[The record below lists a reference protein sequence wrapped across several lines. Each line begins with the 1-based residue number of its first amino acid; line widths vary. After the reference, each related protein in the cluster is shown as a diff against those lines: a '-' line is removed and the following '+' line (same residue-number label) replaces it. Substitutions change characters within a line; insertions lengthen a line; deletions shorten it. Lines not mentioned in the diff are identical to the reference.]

1 MTRRRRTAP
10 PAPRAWIYAV
20 PLPTT
25 RRQRRP
31 GAAPPAP
38 RTRAPAGSTPLPS
51 DSRVPFFRIFIFLE
65 FYFSMRAT

>member
-51 DSRVPFFRIFIFLE
+51 DSRNKLQTLKDGQVTCQI
-65 FYFSMRAT
+65 AN